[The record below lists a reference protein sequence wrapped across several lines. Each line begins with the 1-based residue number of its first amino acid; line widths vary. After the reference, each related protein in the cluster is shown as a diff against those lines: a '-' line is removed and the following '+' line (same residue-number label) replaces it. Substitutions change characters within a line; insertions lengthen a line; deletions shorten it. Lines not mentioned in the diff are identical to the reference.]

1 MSQACTEPRAASRL
15 PFAEAPDGVR
25 VRLRLAPRARAARIE
40 GLREDSE
47 GGVRLKVAVTEAPD
61 AGRANAALVAL
72 LAREWRL
79 PKSAFTVVSG
89 AADRHK
95 TISIAGDPGTLMAK
109 LRGWSREHGWL
120 AGE

>member
-1 MSQACTEPRAASRL
+1 MSQACTEPGAASRL

-25 VRLRLAPRARAARIE
+25 VRVQLTPRARAARIG
-40 GLREDSE
+40 GLQEDGE
-47 GGVRLKVAVTEAPD
+47 GGARLKVAVTEAPD

-79 PKSAFTVVSG
+79 PKSAFAVVSG

-95 TISIAGDPGTLMAK
+95 IISIAGDPGTIMAK

-120 AGE
+120 ARE